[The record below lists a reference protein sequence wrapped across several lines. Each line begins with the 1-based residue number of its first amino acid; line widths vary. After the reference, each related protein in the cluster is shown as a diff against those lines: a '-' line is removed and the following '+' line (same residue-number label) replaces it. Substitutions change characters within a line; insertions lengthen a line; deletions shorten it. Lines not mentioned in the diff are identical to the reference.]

1 MKKYIN
7 LDLLKIIIST
17 FFFLIALFL
26 PNNLQIIFLVISYLV
41 ISFEMYLE
49 TLKSI
54 LKGEIFDENFLMII
68 ATIGA
73 FFIGNYVEAIL
84 VILLFQ
90 IGEYFSH
97 LAVHKSKESITNLI
111 DLRVEKVTLIKNGK
125 QEEIK
130 AENIKVGDI
139 ILVKPGEKIPVDG
152 DIIEGTSYLDTT
164 SLTGEAIPKKVTEDD
179 FVLSGSVNK
188 ESVLKVKATTTYEK
202 STASKILE
210 LLEKSNSTKSKTE
223 TFIRKFAKIY
233 TPVIVFIAIFI
244 VIIPTI
250 FGADFN
256 EWLYKALS
264 FLVTACPCALVISV
278 PLGYFCGIGSASR
291 NGILVKGSKE
301 LDALTNI
308 DYLML
313 DKTGTITEGV
323 FEVTEINTEMNEKEF
338 INILASV
345 EENSI
350 HPIAEAIKKENQLP
364 LRKITSYKEI
374 AGKGITCKMDN
385 KNVLVG
391 NDKLLDDNAIKYPK
405 EQSIGTVIYLVI
417 DNKLLGNLIISDKI
431 KQSSLRLSEL
441 NNYINKEIIIL
452 SGDNNEVVKTV
463 SKKVGIKKYYGE
475 LLPLDK
481 VDYVEKYQKKGK
493 VMFIGDGINDA
504 PVIKLSDVGV
514 SMGKLG
520 SDAAIEASDIVLIH
534 DDILKIK
541 TAIKIAKKTK
551 RKVTE
556 SIIFALIVKFL
567 ILTLSLLGLSTMLMA
582 VFADVGVTFLV
593 ILNVLLIFNNKSYS

>member
-475 LLPLDK
+475 LLPLAK